1 MSTIPSTNN
10 AASSSSSSNAANQSN
25 SSNVSQALSGTM
37 TQADFLK
44 LMTAQLQAQ
53 DPTNPVDNS
62 QFVSQMA
69 QFSTL
74 SATQQL
80 DTDLQS
86 FSSNMNA
93 AVQTSQVLSSSNL
106 VNRSVLVPASS
117 VSFDGSDAVKGAVN
131 VTSTGPVTVQVQDAS
146 GNVLRTMS
154 LGTQGAG
161 LSQFTWD
168 GKDDS
173 GNVLPAGSYTLA
185 ASSGSTT
192 LNTYVAGTVTGVGYG
207 GSSLGTYLQVSG
219 VGGVS
224 LSQVA
229 QIL

>member
-1 MSTIPSTNN
+1 MSTIPGNSSTN
-10 AASSSSSSNAANQSN
+10 SSTTNT
-25 SSNVSQALSGTM
+25 SNVNSALSKTM

-69 QFSTL
+69 QFSQL
-74 SATQQL
+74 STTQQL
-80 DTDLQS
+80 DTDLQTL
-86 FSSNMNA
+86 SSNINSA
-93 AVQTSQVLSSSNL
+93 LQTSQVLSSSNL
-106 VNRSVLVPASS
+106 VNRQVMVPSS
-117 VSFDGSDAVKGAVN
+117 TMSFEGSSMKGAVN
-131 VTSTGPVTVQVQDAS
+131 VTTASDVTVQVLDGN
-146 GNVLRTMS
+146 GNVVRTMP
-154 LGTQGAG
+154 LGAQSAG

-168 GKDDS
+168 GKDDN
-173 GNVLPAGSYTLA
+173 GNTVAQGSYTLKA
-185 ASSGSTT
+185 TAGTAS
-192 LNTYVAGTVTGVGYG
+192 LDTYVAGTVTGVGYG
-207 GSSLGTYLQVSG
+207 GSSLGTYLQVAG

>member
-1 MSTIPSTNN
+1 MSTIPS
-10 AASSSSSSNAANQSN
+10 N
-25 SSNVSQALSGTM
+25 SSTTGSSATTGTSNVNSALSSTM

-69 QFSTL
+69 QFSQL
-74 SATQQL
+74 STTQQL
-80 DTDLQS
+80 DTDLQTL
-86 FSSNMNA
+86 SSNINSA
-93 AVQTSQVLSSSNL
+93 LQTSQVLSSSNL
-106 VNRSVLVPASS
+106 VNRQVMVPSS
-117 VSFDGSDAVKGAVN
+117 TMSYDGTGSMKGAVN
-131 VTSTGPVTVQVQDAS
+131 VTAASSVTVQVLDGS
-146 GNVLRTMS
+146 GNVVRTIP
-154 LGTQGAG
+154 LGSQSTG

-168 GKDDS
+168 GKDDNGNTVAS
-173 GNVLPAGSYTLA
+173 GNYTLKATAGSSTLD
-185 ASSGSTT
+185 
-192 LNTYVAGTVTGVGYG
+192 TYVTGTVTGVGYG
-207 GSSLGTYLQVSG
+207 GDSVGTYLQVSG

>member
-1 MSTIPSTNN
+1 VSTIPS
-10 AASSSSSSNAANQSN
+10 N
-25 SSNVSQALSGTM
+25 SSTNTSSTSNTAGTNSALSSTM

-69 QFSTL
+69 QFSQL

-80 DTDLQS
+80 DTDLQTM
-86 FSSNMNA
+86 SSNVNA
-93 AVQTSQVLSSSNL
+93 AMQTSQVLSSSNL
-106 VNRSVLVPASS
+106 VNRQVLVPSS
-117 VSFDGSDAVKGAVN
+117 SATYDGTDAVKGAVN
-131 VTSTGPVTVQVQDAS
+131 VTAAGSVTVQVVDAN
-146 GNVLRTMS
+146 GNVVRNLP
-154 LGTQGAG
+154 LGSQSAG
-161 LSQFTWD
+161 LAQFSWD
-168 GKDDS
+168 GKDDN
-173 GNVLPAGSYTLA
+173 GNALA
-185 ASSGSTT
+185 AGTYSLKATSGSAS
-192 LNTYVAGTVTGVGYG
+192 LDTYVAGTVTGVGYG
-207 GSSLGTYLQVSG
+207 GSDLGTYLQVSG

>member
-1 MSTIPSTNN
+1 VSTIPSNSTTNN
-10 AASSSSSSNAANQSN
+10 TSNATSSSSGANAAL
-25 SSNVSQALSGTM
+25 SSTM

-69 QFSTL
+69 QFSQL
-74 SATQQL
+74 SSTQQL

-86 FSSNMNA
+86 LASNINSAM
-93 AVQTSQVLSSSNL
+93 QTSQVLSSSNL
-106 VNRSVLVPASS
+106 VNRTVLVPSS
-117 VSFDGSDAVKGAVN
+117 TASFDGADSIGGAVN
-131 VTSTGPVTVQVQDAS
+131 VTNAGSVSVQVLDSS
-146 GNVLRTMS
+146 GNLVRTMP
-154 LGTQGAG
+154 LGSQNAG
-161 LSQFTWD
+161 LAQFTWD
-168 GKDDS
+168 GKDDN
-173 GNVLPAGSYTLA
+173 GNTVAAGTYTLA
-185 ASSGSTT
+185 ATSGSST
-192 LNTYVAGTVTGVGYG
+192 LDTYVAGKVTGVGYG
-207 GSSLGTYLQVSG
+207 GNSLGTYLQVAG

>member
-1 MSTIPSTNN
+1 MTSIPSTNSTTN
-10 AASSSSSSNAANQSN
+10 NTSSSSSS
-25 SSNVSQALSGTM
+25 SSSSGTSSALSSTM
-37 TQADFLK
+37 TQADFLQ

-80 DTDLQS
+80 DTDLNT
-86 FSSNMNA
+86 FSGNVTSGM
-93 AVQTSQVLSSSNL
+93 QTSQVLSSSNL
-106 VNRSVLVPASS
+106 LNRSVLVPSS
-117 VSFDGSDAVKGAVN
+117 TASFDGTDAVSGAVN
-131 VTSTGPVTVQVQDAS
+131 VPAAGSVSVQVLDAS
-146 GNVLRTMS
+146 GNVVRTMPM
-154 LGTQGAG
+154 GNQAAG
-161 LSQFTWD
+161 LQQFSWD
-168 GKDDS
+168 GKDDNGSTVSS
-173 GNVLPAGSYTLA
+173 GTYTLA
-185 ASSGSTT
+185 ATSGSTS
-192 LNTYVAGTVTGVGYG
+192 LDTYVAGTVTGVGFG
-207 GSSLGTYLQVSG
+207 GSTVGTYLQVSG

>member
-1 MSTIPSTNN
+1 M
-10 AASSSSSSNAANQSN
+10 N
-25 SSNVSQALSGTM
+25 SALSSTM
-37 TQADFLK
+37 TQADFLQ

-69 QFSTL
+69 QFSQL

-80 DTDLQS
+80 DTDLQT
-86 FSSNMNA
+86 FSSNVSSAM
-93 AVQTSQVLSSSNL
+93 QTSQVLNSSNL
-106 VNRSVLVPASS
+106 VNRQVMVPSS
-117 VSFDGSDAVKGAVN
+117 TVSFDGSDSVTGAVN
-131 VTSTGPVTVQVQDAS
+131 VPSSGSVSVQVLDAS
-146 GNVLRTMS
+146 GNVVRTMS
-154 LGTQGAG
+154 LGNQSAG

-168 GKDDS
+168 GTDDN
-173 GNVLPAGSYTLA
+173 GNAVAQGTYTLSA
-185 ASSGSTT
+185 TSGSTS

-224 LSQVA
+224 LGQVA